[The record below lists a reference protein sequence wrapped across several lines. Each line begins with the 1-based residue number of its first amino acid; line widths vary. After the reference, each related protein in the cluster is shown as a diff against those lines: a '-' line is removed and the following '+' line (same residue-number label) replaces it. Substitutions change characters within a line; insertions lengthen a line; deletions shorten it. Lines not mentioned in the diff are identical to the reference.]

1 MKVRV
6 MILFRSSSSTIT
18 WTIHTIQPADATD
31 TTTEAAVGVYG
42 RQIGFVKGENG
53 VFRSDSRGVGFVG
66 FGGCEGGVVLAV
78 CEEGDG
84 ESEDCAYCYVL
95 PVV

>member
-1 MKVRV
+1 M
-6 MILFRSSSSTIT
+6 
-18 WTIHTIQPADATD
+18 
-31 TTTEAAVGVYG
+31 
-42 RQIGFVKGENG
+42 KGENG